1 MADEDYCNKHD
12 AHCVQIERLE
22 RDICTQKNEK
32 LKGKK
37 LLIVKAVSLDGK
49 LMDPFVVAVDIVG
62 VGIGEKVLVVNGS
75 SARQT
80 DETRDRSIDSVI
92 VAKVDSIQVE
102 A

>member
-1 MADEDYCNKHD
+1 MVLGQVVGN
-12 AHCVQIERLE
+12 VVS
-22 RDICTQKNEK
+22 TQKDEK

-37 LLIVKAVSLDGK
+37 LLIVKAIDLEGK
-49 LMDPFVVAVDIVG
+49 MLDPFVVAVDIVG

-92 VAKVDSIQVE
+92 VARVDSIQVE
-102 A
+102 V

>member
-1 MADEDYCNKHD
+1 MVLGQVIGNI
-12 AHCVQIERLE
+12 VS
-22 RDICTQKNEK
+22 TQKNEN
-32 LKGKK
+32 LKGRK
-37 LLIVKAVSLDGK
+37 LLIVKAVDLDGR
-49 LMDPFVVAVDIVG
+49 LLEPFVVAVDIIG

-80 DETRDRSIDSVI
+80 DETRDKSIDSVI

>member
-1 MADEDYCNKHD
+1 MVLGQVVGN
-12 AHCVQIERLE
+12 VVS
-22 RDICTQKNEK
+22 TQKDEK

-37 LLIVKAVSLDGK
+37 LLIVKAVDLDGK
-49 LMDPFVVAVDIVG
+49 LMDAFVVAVDIVG

>member
-1 MADEDYCNKHD
+1 MVLGQVVGN
-12 AHCVQIERLE
+12 VVS
-22 RDICTQKNEK
+22 TQKNEN
-32 LKGKK
+32 LSGKK
-37 LLIVKAVSLDGK
+37 LLIVKAVDLDGK
-49 LMDPFVVAVDIVG
+49 LLDPFVVAVDIVG

-80 DETRDRSIDSVI
+80 DETRDKSIDSVI

>member
-1 MADEDYCNKHD
+1 MVLGQVVGN
-12 AHCVQIERLE
+12 VVS
-22 RDICTQKNEK
+22 TQKNEN
-32 LKGKK
+32 LKSKK
-37 LLIVKAVSLDGK
+37 LLIVKAIDLDGN

-80 DETRDRSIDSVI
+80 DETKDKSIDSVI